1 MSPFLRSLPAR
12 ALAIL
17 VVPAVAALSIGA
29 GDVPDDARARLQNM
43 SPQQRTELADAL
55 KQFDLQ
61 LTPDQQKSIREIDQ
75 QISKLS
81 AEDQVHYL
89 AALRRYHNWL
99 DSLPETVRDN
109 LQAKPPGERMAQIK
123 TMISKYPLPRESSP
137 YWMQFAEVAGSPPF
151 ELAATFKIWQELT
164 PQQRRE
170 IESLPAGAQRR
181 SRLIEYGRDR
191 KLLREFRPRDF
202 HVDDWIPKVEAKIA
216 DISAYDPELKNA
228 VAKAEKNA
236 VAKAELASKR
246 KNEGKEPAS
255 RIVSPLMR
263 RLAIN
268 LYFLEQPA
276 PRPVDPQRLAQFF
289 AAMPPWVRTSFDSYT
304 ADEARRRLTLVY
316 RLLFPKDEFKP
327 ARPGTS
333 VSTGSAAT
341 QHGPSLPPPV
351 PAAPKQ
357 ETTAPKTPPSPDSS
371 TF

>member
-123 TMISKYPLPRESSP
+123 TMISKYPLPRESNP
-137 YWMQFAEVAGSPPF
+137 YWMQFAEVAGSFPF

-191 KLLREFRPRDF
+191 KLLREFRPARF
-202 HVDDWIPKVEAKIA
+202 PC
-216 DISAYDPELKNA
+216 
-228 VAKAEKNA
+228 
-236 VAKAELASKR
+236 
-246 KNEGKEPAS
+246 
-255 RIVSPLMR
+255 R
-263 RLAIN
+263 RLDSQGRGQDRRHQCI
-268 LYFLEQPA
+268 
-276 PRPVDPQRLAQFF
+276 RSRAQ
-289 AAMPPWVRTSFDSYT
+289 
-304 ADEARRRLTLVY
+304 ERRRQGRKERRRQGRTCIQ
-316 RLLFPKDEFKP
+316 
-327 ARPGTS
+327 A
-333 VSTGSAAT
+333 
-341 QHGPSLPPPV
+341 
-351 PAAPKQ
+351 Q
-357 ETTAPKTPPSPDSS
+357 E
-371 TF
+371 

>member
-1 MSPFLRSLPAR
+1 
-12 ALAIL
+12 
-17 VVPAVAALSIGA
+17 
-29 GDVPDDARARLQNM
+29 M

-81 AEDQVHYL
+81 TEAQVHYL

-123 TMISKYPLPRESSP
+123 TMISKYPLPRESHP
-137 YWMQFAEVAGSPPF
+137 YWMQFAEVAGSSPF
-151 ELAATFKIWQELT
+151 ELAAIFKIWQELT

-170 IESLPAGAQRR
+170 IESLPAGVQRR
-181 SRLIEYGRDR
+181 SRLIEYGRDL
-191 KLLREFRPRDF
+191 KLFREFREFRPRDF

-216 DISAYDPELKNA
+216 DVSAYDPELKSA

-276 PRPVDPQRLAQFF
+276 PRPVDPQRLAQFL

-341 QHGPSLPPPV
+341 KRGPSPAPPV
-351 PAAPKQ
+351 PAAPKGS
-357 ETTAPKTPPSPDSS
+357 TAPKTPLSPDSS
-371 TF
+371 PF